1 MSERLVLITY
11 VLLWAFSSLSVWL
24 VAGDK
29 DRNWAMIGAIA
40 LSALAWV
47 AITAAAVGI
56 YRAWP

>member
-1 MSERLVLITY
+1 MSERLPSIH
-11 VLLWAFSSLSVWL
+11 
-24 VAGDK
+24 
-29 DRNWAMIGAIA
+29 RNWAMIGAIA